1 MEKKIFEPCELEV
14 NTFADVITTS
24 ANPYGDMQGTY
35 DTSGNWV
42 TFNGEE
48 V

>member
-1 MEKKIFEPCELEV
+1 MEKKIFEPCELEI

-24 ANPYGDMQGTY
+24 AYEGVQGTY